1 MFFTGKSATTKERG
15 EGVYIPKP
23 QKLAVTVQV
32 IGTSDTMSE
41 LSTQLKL
48 MAERVLS
55 GIAHDFQ

>member
-1 MFFTGKSATTKERG
+1 MFFTGESATTEERG

-23 QKLAVTVQV
+23 QILAVTVQV

-48 MAERVLS
+48 MAERGLL
-55 GIAHDFQ
+55 GTTHDFR